1 MPGRDLTDIRPERIG
16 ASQVEERNIAF
27 PIIAGI
33 VGFALVV
40 GYAGYCFYTT
50 AEMIKPYKR
59 TNEKLGINLPRSE
72 KATDRKSV
80 QGEARPHPPR
90 HLRT

>member
-16 ASQVEERNIAF
+16 ASHVDERNIAF

-59 TNEKLGINLPRSE
+59 TYEKLGINLPRSFE
-72 KATDRKSV
+72 KS
-80 QGEARPHPPR
+80 PPA
-90 HLRT
+90 

>member
-1 MPGRDLTDIRPERIG
+1 MPRRDLTDIPTERIG
-16 ASQVEERNIAF
+16 ASQVEERNIAI

-50 AEMIKPYKR
+50 AEMIKPYKKPH
-59 TNEKLGINLPRSE
+59 EKLGINLPRSE
-72 KATDRKSV
+72 KATDREPV
-80 QGEARPHPPR
+80 QAD
-90 HLRT
+90 

>member
-1 MPGRDLTDIRPERIG
+1 MFKLVDAPPASSTNSMPGRDLTDIRPEHIG
-16 ASQVEERNIAF
+16 ASYVEERNIAF

-50 AEMIKPYKR
+50 AEMIKPYNK
-59 TNEKLGINLPRSE
+59 TYEKLGINLPRSFE
-72 KATDRKSV
+72 KS
-80 QGEARPHPPR
+80 PPA
-90 HLRT
+90 

>member
-1 MPGRDLTDIRPERIG
+1 MSGSSMPGRDLTDIRLERIG
-16 ASQVEERNIAF
+16 ASHVEERNIAF

-50 AEMIKPYKR
+50 AEMIKPYKK
-59 TNEKLGINLPRSE
+59 THEKLGINLPRSE
-72 KATDRKSV
+72 KATDRESV
-80 QGEARPHPPR
+80 QAD
-90 HLRT
+90 